1 MSETLVKKQQLKTK
15 VKQAGIIAI
24 DNGGEYTKILTDNFK
39 TPKVIT
45 STKSF
50 GADGHFSRNIK
61 EGDFDVVYQ
70 GQRYFFGTLVRHAP
84 DDLITGL
91 GQTKDHIFF
100 VISTLLAIHQYGYDV
115 NYVGLSTPLKEYLE
129 EDNEQLEKK
138 LIGTHTLE
146 VNGVTKTFEIANL
159 LVAPEALVAFYH
171 EKPVGKVRWIDFGSR
186 TVNTGTTY
194 FEQGWTDPDF
204 FEDEQGTIIDKGL
217 SLEKGVNYNKY
228 VLTVQNYL
236 GKKKW
241 KNDDVIRI
249 IGGGGEIAQLVTAFI
264 AVYPNA
270 KVVEDPQVEQVKG
283 LYEFVTAIYGESM

>member
-1 MSETLVKKQQLKTK
+1 MAETLVKKQIKTR
-15 VKQAGIIAI
+15 VKQSGIIAI
-24 DNGGEYTKILTDNFK
+24 DNGGEYTKVLTDSFK

-50 GADGHFSRNIK
+50 GSDGHFSRNIK
-61 EGDFDVVYQ
+61 EGDFDVVYD
-70 GQRYFFGTLVRHAP
+70 GQRYFFGSLVRHAP

-100 VISTLLAIHQYGYDV
+100 IISTLLAIHQYGYDI
-115 NYVGLSTPLKEYLE
+115 NYVSLSTPLKEYLE
-129 EDNEQLEKK
+129 EDNEQLEQK
-138 LIGTHTLE
+138 LVGTHTLE
-146 VNGVTKTFEIANL
+146 VNGETKTFEIMAIE
-159 LVAPEALVAFYH
+159 VAPEALVAFYNQ
-171 EKPVGKVRWIDFGSR
+171 KPTGKVRWIDFGSR

-194 FEQGWTDPDF
+194 FEEGWEDPDF

-241 KNDDVIRI
+241 KNDDRIKI
-249 IGGGGEIAQLVTAFI
+249 IGGGGEIQELVDAFTSL
-264 AVYPNA
+264 YPNA
-270 KVVEDPQVEQVKG
+270 EVITDPQIEQVKG
-283 LYEFVTAIYGESM
+283 LYEFAKAIYQESM